1 MENNRD
7 NINFPSFSGFL
18 ILNGTPIL
26 NGFDFFFFYILWYD
40 KKSVSWTCAWLTDCR
55 NFPRWD
61 MLQILCTRQIFCRLF
76 IILQYLV
83 TWNQGIHTKE
93 GRSWCDIKITWN
105 SHSFYLVKKEIQRRK
120 WNREYFKIMLFRIF
134 QLWIWLFAMKKIGN
148 YKNKKFSHSLPY
160 LYIIPC

>member
-1 MENNRD
+1 MYFRDIYSTKCYGQMSKKKSLSFPLLKFWAYMENNRD

-61 MLQILCTRQIFCRLF
+61 MLQILCRQIFCRLF
-76 IILQYLV
+76 IFTIV
-83 TWNQGIHTKE
+83 TWNHMMIPMYRFQNFL
-93 GRSWCDIKITWN
+93 IKNEVAFKQMSYKCNITR
-105 SHSFYLVKKEIQRRK
+105 VV
-120 WNREYFKIMLFRIF
+120 
-134 QLWIWLFAMKKIGN
+134 
-148 YKNKKFSHSLPY
+148 
-160 LYIIPC
+160 

>member
-1 MENNRD
+1 MYDILEFISTRILRWKIPTFSPNICQGYFDEYLFMNRISKWHWTHIYFRDIYSTKCYGQMSKKKSLSFPLLKFWAYMENNRD

-61 MLQILCTRQIFCRLF
+61 MLQILCR
-76 IILQYLV
+76 
-83 TWNQGIHTKE
+83 
-93 GRSWCDIKITWN
+93 
-105 SHSFYLVKKEIQRRK
+105 
-120 WNREYFKIMLFRIF
+120 
-134 QLWIWLFAMKKIGN
+134 
-148 YKNKKFSHSLPY
+148 
-160 LYIIPC
+160 